1 MEDIV
6 EKDVDI
12 GRIAACRK
20 CTDKNFIT
28 MRKCVKI
35 RTLAFKNSGRK
46 CVKFF
51 QKMFVIQKFLLPLQP
66 IN

>member
-1 MEDIV
+1 MAEI
-6 EKDVDI
+6 DVI
-12 GRIAACRK
+12 ICRIAVCRK
-20 CTDKNFIT
+20 CVYKNFIT
-28 MRKCVKI
+28 IRNCMKI
-35 RTLAFKNSGRK
+35 RNLAFKNSGRK